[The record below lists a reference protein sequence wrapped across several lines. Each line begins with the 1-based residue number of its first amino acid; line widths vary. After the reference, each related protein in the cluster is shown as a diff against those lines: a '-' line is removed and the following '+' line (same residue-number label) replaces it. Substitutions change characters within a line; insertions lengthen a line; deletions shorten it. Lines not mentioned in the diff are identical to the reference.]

1 MAQCCVIP
9 HTGNPP
15 VCPMNEQV
23 VKPVGRITVE
33 TLVKPEIKSQL
44 LPQPYYF
51 CNAPDCD
58 TVYVSALGDHLIT
71 KDQLSVRVG
80 IKEKDDPIPICY
92 CFNFDRQAIQEDFR
106 NKGSTEIPKIITD
119 RVKAGECQC
128 EVTNPSGT
136 CCLGDVSRAVK
147 QAEAMHQQGLL

>member
-1 MAQCCVIP
+1 MTQCCIIP
-9 HTGNPP
+9 HTGDPP

-33 TLVKPEIKSQL
+33 SLVKPEIKSDL

-58 TVYVSALGDHLIT
+58 TVYVSVLGEHLIT
-71 KDQLSVRVG
+71 KDQLFVRVG
-80 IKEKDDPIPICY
+80 IKEQEDPVPICY
-92 CFNFDRQAIQEDFR
+92 CFNYDRQAIQADFR
-106 NKGSTEIPKIITD
+106 NKGSTEILKIITA
-119 RVKAGECQC
+119 RVKAGECRC

-136 CCLGDVSRAVK
+136 CCLGDISRAVK
-147 QAEAMHQQGLL
+147 QAEAMHQQGFL

>member
-9 HTGNPP
+9 HKGNPP

-33 TLVKPEIKSQL
+33 SLFKPEIKSQL

-58 TVYVSALGDHLIT
+58 TVYVSALGEHLIT

-80 IKEKDDPIPICY
+80 IKEQDDPIPICY
-92 CFNFDRQAIQEDFR
+92 CFNFDRQSIQADFR
-106 NKGSTEIPKIITD
+106 NKGSTEILKTITA

-136 CCLGDVSRAVK
+136 CCLGDVDRAVEK
-147 QAEAMHQQGLL
+147 AEAMHQQGLL

>member
-9 HTGNPP
+9 HKGAPP

-106 NKGSTEIPKIITD
+106 NKGSTDILKIITA
-119 RVKAGECQC
+119 RVKVGECQC
-128 EVTNPSGT
+128 ETANPSGT
-136 CCLGDVSRAVK
+136 CCLGDVNRAVK

>member
-9 HTGNPP
+9 HTGDPP

-58 TVYVSALGDHLIT
+58 TVYVSALGEHLIT

-80 IKEKDDPIPICY
+80 IKEQADPIPICY
-92 CFNFDRQAIQEDFR
+92 CFNYDRQTIQADFR

>member
-9 HTGNPP
+9 HTGDPP

-33 TLVKPEIKSQL
+33 SLVKPEIKSDL

-80 IKEKDDPIPICY
+80 IKEQEDPIPICY
-92 CFNFDRQAIQEDFR
+92 CFNYGRQAIQADFR
-106 NKGSTEIPKIITD
+106 NKGSTEIPRIITA

-128 EVTNPSGT
+128 EMANPSGT
-136 CCLGDVSRAVK
+136 CCLGDISRAVK
-147 QAEAMHQQGLL
+147 QADAMHQQGLL